1 MTNITSSYTIKVY
14 SVIMQS
20 HYLDQPSER
29 FAKGGGFR
37 KKGPSEKELLVIK
50 DVLKIRPFRA
60 NKILEQKAS
69 RLQ

>member
-29 FAKGGGFR
+29 FAKGGGVVS
-37 KKGPSEKELLVIK
+37 KKGPVREGVTGDKGCVENPS
-50 DVLKIRPFRA
+50 F
-60 NKILEQKAS
+60 QG
-69 RLQ
+69 